1 MALITW
7 NEDFSVGVK
16 ELDEQ
21 HQKLIAIINELFTL
35 YSEKKF
41 NNIDVN
47 PIFKEL
53 LDYAS
58 QHLATEEH
66 YFTLYNYPKKDQ
78 HTALHNAYRQK
89 ITELQLDYEKEN
101 SEKTLFAINNFLN
114 EWWVW
119 HINNIDKEYTSYF
132 NANGLK

>member
-7 NEDFSVGVK
+7 TDEFSVGVA

-21 HQKLIAIINELFTL
+21 HKKLIAIINELFIL

-41 NNIDVN
+41 EKIDVE
-47 PIFKEL
+47 PIFHAL
-53 LDYAS
+53 LDYCD
-58 QHLATEEH
+58 QHLATEEY
-66 YFTLYNYPKKDQ
+66 YFNLYNYPKKDQ
-78 HTALHNAYRQK
+78 HIEMHNNYRTK
-89 ITELQLDYEKEN
+89 IAELKVGYDQEN
-101 SEKTLFAINNFLN
+101 SEKTLFAINEFLN

-119 HINNIDKEYTSYF
+119 HINNVDKEYTAYF

>member
-1 MALITW
+1 MALINW
-7 NEDFSVGVK
+7 NDDFSVGVK

-21 HQKLIAIINELFTL
+21 HQKLIAIINKLFAL

-41 NNIDVN
+41 NNVDVN

-53 LDYAS
+53 MDYAN
-58 QHLATEEH
+58 QHLAAKEH
-66 YFTLYNYPKKDQ
+66 DFTLYNYPKKDQ
-78 HTALHNAYRQK
+78 HIAMHNAYRQK
-89 ITELQLDYEKEN
+89 ITELELDYKKEN
-101 SEKTLFAINNFLN
+101 SEKTLYAINNFLN

-119 HINNIDKEYTSYF
+119 HINNVDKEYTFYF